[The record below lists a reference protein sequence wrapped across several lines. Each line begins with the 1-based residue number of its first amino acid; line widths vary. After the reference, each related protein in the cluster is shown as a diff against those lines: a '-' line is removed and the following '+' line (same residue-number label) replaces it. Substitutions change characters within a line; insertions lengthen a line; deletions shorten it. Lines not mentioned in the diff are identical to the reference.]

1 MLQWSDT
8 YLLSLQVQVSFT
20 DKRAQNKLKHQERA
34 IHSYSLKIIALKCK
48 LDLMIFVMLPINEI
62 M

>member
-1 MLQWSDT
+1 MLQWCDT

-34 IHSYSLKIIALKCK
+34 IYSKPLKKISEENNKEQI
-48 LDLMIFVMLPINEI
+48 
-62 M
+62 